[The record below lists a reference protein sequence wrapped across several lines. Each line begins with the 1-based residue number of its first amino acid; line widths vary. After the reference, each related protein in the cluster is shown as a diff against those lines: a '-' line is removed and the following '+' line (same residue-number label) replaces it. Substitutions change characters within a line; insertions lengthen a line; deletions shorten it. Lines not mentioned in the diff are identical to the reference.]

1 MVKPAGM
8 LTAKQIRDRSGVSRT
23 MFDQWQR
30 MGLLPDYT
38 RFERQGKT
46 GGGWAYPAEILDVIA
61 RIRDLKSR
69 GNSYRIIQA
78 VLAHN
83 GAGE

>member
-1 MVKPAGM
+1 
-8 LTAKQIRDRSGVSRT
+8 